1 MKNRIVNLL
10 AFCFIIFNL
19 TAQTKVDSTSIKNQQ
34 LINGIKNRINTIE
47 NIGNPDNN
55 CAKKVNDLTA
65 KVKAQQDTITNLR
78 KELNEQ
84 SNKTSLIKYTGK
96 YLNNKSDKELNNE
109 LNNNASVNKDIGS
122 CNCVRL
128 FYKPYQTELN
138 YKEFIQ
144 IDSILNICK
153 LNLSYKLK
161 LVGHADKTGDESTN
175 LELSEKRVI
184 ALRNYLL
191 KSANLSADR
200 VITEWHGSAI
210 PSQDVASPDKQ
221 FLNRRVE
228 IILFE

>member
-84 SNKTSLIKYTGK
+84 SNKISLIKYTGK
-96 YLNNKSDKELNNE
+96 YLNNNTT
-109 LNNNASVNKDIGS
+109 I
-122 CNCVRL
+122 
-128 FYKPYQTELN
+128 
-138 YKEFIQ
+138 
-144 IDSILNICK
+144 
-153 LNLSYKLK
+153 
-161 LVGHADKTGDESTN
+161 
-175 LELSEKRVI
+175 
-184 ALRNYLL
+184 
-191 KSANLSADR
+191 
-200 VITEWHGSAI
+200 
-210 PSQDVASPDKQ
+210 
-221 FLNRRVE
+221 
-228 IILFE
+228 